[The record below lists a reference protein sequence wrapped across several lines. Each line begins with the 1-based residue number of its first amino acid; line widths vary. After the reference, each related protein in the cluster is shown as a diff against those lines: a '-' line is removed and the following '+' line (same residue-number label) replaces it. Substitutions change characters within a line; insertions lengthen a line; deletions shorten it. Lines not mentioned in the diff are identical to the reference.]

1 MAFQALLVSRDERA
15 AAVLIP
21 ALHGFGVGVQ
31 ICENSDGPQRV
42 KEEKFDA
49 IIVDFDDPHNAT
61 RVLEN
66 ASAAVGVKNAITI
79 ALLSDKT
86 RARMVFAAG
95 ANFVLY
101 KPISAEQTQASLR
114 AATTLIKRE
123 RRGSLRVAVQIPV
136 RLEIQNGL
144 EMEAILLDLSED
156 GMDILSMQPLC
167 PSAPVLAHFMLKET
181 DTEIEIRGVVAWANP
196 NGESGVRFVEA
207 PAELRASLKDWIVN
221 RAHDSTGEPSE
232 AESRS
237 HCNLTDLSPGG
248 CYVETDL
255 PFPEHT
261 ALTLCLKAAGT
272 EVQAEG
278 VVRVMHAGFGMG
290 IEFALTTDQEF
301 EQVENL
307 IHTLIGLPKSQPELL
322 IVPHNVK
329 EGNAQNTG
337 NGWQPTGDRQSE
349 DPLRELVRNTSLGRE
364 EFLQKLREQRAPRV
378 LV

>member
-167 PSAPVLAHFMLKET
+167 PSAAVLAHFMLKET

-196 NGESGVRFVEA
+196 NG
-207 PAELRASLKDWIVN
+207 
-221 RAHDSTGEPSE
+221 
-232 AESRS
+232 
-237 HCNLTDLSPGG
+237 
-248 CYVETDL
+248 
-255 PFPEHT
+255 
-261 ALTLCLKAAGT
+261 
-272 EVQAEG
+272 
-278 VVRVMHAGFGMG
+278 
-290 IEFALTTDQEF
+290 
-301 EQVENL
+301 
-307 IHTLIGLPKSQPELL
+307 
-322 IVPHNVK
+322 
-329 EGNAQNTG
+329 
-337 NGWQPTGDRQSE
+337 
-349 DPLRELVRNTSLGRE
+349 
-364 EFLQKLREQRAPRV
+364 
-378 LV
+378 